1 MSVFDTLHK
10 GSDGYSYYDLSIET
24 LLFKAGNDSN
34 NTMVL
39 SPDKH
44 YFFGVANTDKEY
56 IKEYEDLYGI
66 IFEFKTKRPYKLLA
80 LDNEETM
87 KKLYNEAPPKIQKIL
102 KHNYG
107 YRTGIRYS
115 DGNKDREL
123 SQYLCKKSF
132 EGYATNTMKTD
143 FEGTFHP
150 EFMICNVSDIEFV
163 RRVTSDKRADIL
175 FEKAILSKLDNELK
189 KPRKKTR
196 RHEDDESPY
205 KNVFG
210 FSKASIDY
218 PPTKKAFTGSTSP
231 SQSLLFD
238 SPTPSPNRKL
248 FGEKRT
254 KTRKNKKSPK

>member
-10 GSDGYSYYDLSIET
+10 DSDGYSYYNLSIDT
-24 LLFKAGNDSN
+24 LLFKAGNDSKY
-34 NTMVL
+34 TMVL

-66 IFEFKTKRPYKLLA
+66 IFEFKPKRPYKLLA
-80 LDNEETM
+80 LDDEETM
-87 KKLYNEAPPKIQKIL
+87 KKLYNHAPPEIKKIL

-123 SQYLCKKSF
+123 SEYLCIKRF

-150 EFMICNVSDIEFV
+150 EFMICNVSDMKFV
-163 RRVTSDKRADIL
+163 RRVTSDKRADVL
-175 FEKAILSKLDNELK
+175 FEKARLSKLANELK

-196 RHEDDESPY
+196 RHENDESP
-205 KNVFG
+205 VVG

-218 PPTKKAFTGSTSP
+218 HPTEKAFTGSTSP
-231 SQSLLFD
+231 PQSLLFD
-238 SPTPSPNRKL
+238 SPAPSPKRKL
-248 FGEKRT
+248 FGGKRT
-254 KTRKNKKSPK
+254 KTRKNKKSPQ